1 MSRIIFVISFLI
13 LLVIFLI
20 YSYFI
25 PKEKIEIIREYST
38 NSIIK
43 ELNLNYSN
51 RHFLL
56 RYSNINYN
64 ESYSVEIFTFQ
75 SEEDANKFF
84 NYLLNGEN
92 EKIISEDN
100 VKIFNFNGKLF
111 TFITEPKF
119 LVIIK
124 KYNSVIISSGSNKEN
139 LLKVIEWIIKG
150 Y

>member
-1 MSRIIFVISFLI
+1 M
-13 LLVIFLI
+13 
-20 YSYFI
+20 
-25 PKEKIEIIREYST
+25 
-38 NSIIK
+38 
-43 ELNLNYSN
+43 NYSN

-75 SEEDANKFF
+75 IEEDANKFF

>member
-1 MSRIIFVISFLI
+1 MSRIIFVSSFLI

-139 LLKVIEWIIKG
+139 LLKVIEWIIKR

>member
-43 ELNLNYSN
+43 ELNLNYTN

-139 LLKVIEWIIKG
+139 LLKVIEWIIKR